1 MQGIEEHLIRCI
13 FYVFL
18 LYRNEV
24 TQVEKEYV
32 VKLDV
37 YLGVLEARV
46 ISFNQ
51 FNTGTCKLSFELTSN
66 KQALDLTGKKV
77 TFEVTT
83 PSGATL
89 EDAILVTDATQGKC
103 ECTLANDMIAEQ
115 GLHCGEINV
124 YSADH
129 GKMLTFKKF
138 MYLVNGQLGAKDI
151 TVDTRY
157 STLQELIFDV
167 ENLKN
172 QSVIDTEAVA
182 QMKNETDLM
191 HKEVIVKH
199 GDVEVKHQEV
209 VTLAQSV
216 KDDASRTGSNAQQVS
231 TDKGIV
237 TKAKNEVV
245 AKHDEVLKTAGV
257 IAQDK
262 VIVEQAKTE
271 IVGYKNDVEAMK
283 NDVQQLVTDST
294 EDLILE
300 GNRQVVR
307 VSTEGT
313 TQVDLAKAE
322 VTKATQQATVATEQ
336 ATIATAKSEEATT
349 QADRATREADRAG
362 AQAQEKVNN
371 KIGLNGV
378 HDDTIF
384 NFIENQVVQDGL
396 IDSIGISRG
405 LWTNKFTSM
414 DGCSITNNELV
425 CDNTKTTT
433 SVLEY
438 RELKAISFTFS
449 ISNFDNGDGCG
460 GQILSYESNGF
471 KTSIGYNKAGTMQV
485 YFNNVIY
492 NGSMLYLNKTHNITV
507 TSSYE
512 IFLDGEKV
520 YLNDYLNSIKYFPA
534 YTTNKIRIGSNEY
547 KGEFKG
553 IVKAL
558 DMYNHTLTPQ
568 EIQHNLSVLNNSP
581 SIKELHTTD
590 STGKTSILKLG
601 SNSHHTEMASGRTLE
616 EEYTSLLGR
625 FGKEFDSING
635 STIEVNNGISGKVL
649 KMSIKG
655 QTVKN
660 IANVVKGRE
669 YTIAGTTPIQLG
681 TQVGFEANKQY
692 TIAFNARVTS
702 ESKIVFAFD
711 GAWYGTYVPSGGV
724 TVKDGLNIFKISQPN
739 LFAGKYE
746 IIAKGVSSNTN
757 VTISDF
763 CIIDGD
769 VAPTSYVPF
778 GLSSTEAI
786 ISNNGMEYPFYEPT
800 IQGKTRIL
808 DADTGLVPTDPTLPA
823 LKDGDVLDLAT
834 RTITFANK
842 TTRVLTDEEVKA
854 YSAFKKVI
862 SLRGTSETKD
872 TLEIKEDG
880 IGVWT
885 RNLVTQ
891 AIKYSDNWQTYDKY
905 ADGYKTYKVK
915 QKEQIMNVNSICI
928 CDKLPHQKWIT
939 AIYPT
944 PALAGEYIT
953 VHGDA
958 FVISV
963 KEETAPTLDDFKNY
977 LKQIGDIIIT
987 YPTKTPTTTP
997 IPKELVPTI
1006 LTQQTNILEVGGAVK
1021 PSSFKVTLPVDRI
1034 AELTAR
1040 LEAVEAKTNT
1050 QPVNTAFV
1058 DETYAKSVN
1067 KIEEVIK

>member
-1 MQGIEEHLIRCI
+1 M
-13 FYVFL
+13 
-18 LYRNEV
+18 
-24 TQVEKEYV
+24 EKEYV

-37 YLGVLEARV
+37 YLGILEARV

-51 FNTGTCKLSFELTSN
+51 LNTGTCKLSFELTSN

-89 EDAILVTDATQGKC
+89 EDAILITDATQGKC
-103 ECTLANDMIAEQ
+103 ECMLANDMIAEQ

-129 GKMLTFKKF
+129 AKMLTFKKF

-271 IVGYKNDVEAMK
+271 TLGYKNDVEAMK

-384 NFIENQVVQDGL
+384 NFI
-396 IDSIGISRG
+396 
-405 LWTNKFTSM
+405 
-414 DGCSITNNELV
+414 
-425 CDNTKTTT
+425 
-433 SVLEY
+433 
-438 RELKAISFTFS
+438 
-449 ISNFDNGDGCG
+449 GD
-460 GQILSYESNGF
+460 
-471 KTSIGYNKAGTMQV
+471 
-485 YFNNVIY
+485 
-492 NGSMLYLNKTHNITV
+492 
-507 TSSYE
+507 
-512 IFLDGEKV
+512 
-520 YLNDYLNSIKYFPA
+520 
-534 YTTNKIRIGSNEY
+534 
-547 KGEFKG
+547 KGN
-553 IVKAL
+553 A
-558 DMYNHTLTPQ
+558 
-568 EIQHNLSVLNNSP
+568 
-581 SIKELHTTD
+581 IKELHATD

-601 SNSHHTEMASGRTLE
+601 SDEDHVEMASGRTLR
-616 EEYTSLLGR
+616 EEYMGVLKTM
-625 FGKEFDSING
+625 GKEFVSPDG
-635 STIEVNNGISGKVL
+635 SPVEVNNGIEARVISAE
-649 KMSIKG
+649 IKG

-660 IANVVKGRE
+660 LFPTNNNIVTQQSMFSSIISQCQRLTPSTKYVFGVFVTKFTEQSKLSFKLNTANDVLSEYVEIPITKLGLNYIEKVVNSTSEKLGTVMIPSTGWGVEAKKFEFKNVYIADGVLYDNPQFGLNSTQAIIANNGQQ
-669 YTIAGTTPIQLG
+669 YPIY
-681 TQVGFEANKQY
+681 A
-692 TIAFNARVTS
+692 
-702 ESKIVFAFD
+702 
-711 GAWYGTYVPSGGV
+711 
-724 TVKDGLNIFKISQPN
+724 
-739 LFAGKYE
+739 
-746 IIAKGVSSNTN
+746 
-757 VTISDF
+757 
-763 CIIDGD
+763 
-769 VAPTSYVPF
+769 
-778 GLSSTEAI
+778 TEEDKV
-786 ISNNGMEYPFYEPT
+786 N
-800 IQGKTRIL
+800 
-808 DADTGLVPTDPTLPA
+808 
-823 LKDGDVLDLAT
+823 
-834 RTITFANK
+834 
-842 TTRVLTDEEVKA
+842 
-854 YSAFKKVI
+854 KKVI
-862 SLRGTSETKD
+862 SLGGVGDVQD
-872 TLEIKEDG
+872 TLEIKDDG
-880 IGVWT
+880 SV
-885 RNLVTQ
+885 VYTQ
-891 AIKYSDNWQTYDKY
+891 NTKEIVLDNNINCTLTNSYSSENHLFFNITVQDIKMISDYRLQ
-905 ADGYKTYKVK
+905 G
-915 QKEQIMNVNSICI
+915 IM
-928 CDKLPHQKWIT
+928 CDKFKWEEFASFALKDYEFICGNKESAKVGIKIAKT
-939 AIYPT
+939 KLESPT
-944 PALAGEYIT
+944 VEGFKKWLQANPVTVRYQLASPIVT
-953 VHGDA
+953 
-958 FVISV
+958 
-963 KEETAPTLDDFKNY
+963 N
-977 LKQIGDIIIT
+977 
-987 YPTKTPTTTP
+987 

-1006 LTQQTNILEVGGAVK
+1006 LTNQTNILEVGGAVK

>member
-1 MQGIEEHLIRCI
+1 M
-13 FYVFL
+13 
-18 LYRNEV
+18 
-24 TQVEKEYV
+24 EKEYV

-37 YLGVLEARV
+37 YLGILEARV

-51 FNTGTCKLSFELTSN
+51 LNTGTCKLSFELTSN

-257 IAQDK
+257 IAQDTA
-262 VIVEQAKTE
+262 IVEQAKTE
-271 IVGYKNDVEAMK
+271 TLGYKNDVEAMK

-336 ATIATAKSEEATT
+336 ATIATTKSEEATT

-384 NFIENQVVQDGL
+384 NFI
-396 IDSIGISRG
+396 
-405 LWTNKFTSM
+405 
-414 DGCSITNNELV
+414 
-425 CDNTKTTT
+425 
-433 SVLEY
+433 
-438 RELKAISFTFS
+438 
-449 ISNFDNGDGCG
+449 GD
-460 GQILSYESNGF
+460 
-471 KTSIGYNKAGTMQV
+471 
-485 YFNNVIY
+485 
-492 NGSMLYLNKTHNITV
+492 
-507 TSSYE
+507 
-512 IFLDGEKV
+512 
-520 YLNDYLNSIKYFPA
+520 
-534 YTTNKIRIGSNEY
+534 
-547 KGEFKG
+547 KGN
-553 IVKAL
+553 A
-558 DMYNHTLTPQ
+558 
-568 EIQHNLSVLNNSP
+568 
-581 SIKELHTTD
+581 IKELHTTD
-590 STGKTSILKLG
+590 AEGKTSILKLG
-601 SNSHHTEMASGRTLE
+601 SDSHHVEMDTGRTLQAE
-616 EEYTSLLGR
+616 LDTYR
-625 FGKEFDSING
+625 AIMGKEIVSADG
-635 STIEVNNGISGKVL
+635 SAIEVNNAIPSKVL
-649 KMSIKG
+649 SAEIKG
-655 QTVKN
+655 NTIKTFSKTAMDLKPARSAVEVTFNSDNTFEITRNGDMQLESPFYGEKGRVYTI
-660 IANVVKGRE
+660 IANV
-669 YTIAGTTPIQLG
+669 
-681 TQVGFEANKQY
+681 
-692 TIAFNARVTS
+692 
-702 ESKIVFAFD
+702 
-711 GAWYGTYVPSGGV
+711 
-724 TVKDGLNIFKISQPN
+724 
-739 LFAGKYE
+739 
-746 IIAKGVSSNTN
+746 
-757 VTISDF
+757 
-763 CIIDGD
+763 
-769 VAPTSYVPF
+769 
-778 GLSSTEAI
+778 
-786 ISNNGMEYPFYEPT
+786 ISNNTTSVSRLVLGGANEISSAHLDIAPSKVGLIKYKFTANPNDTSGKIKFYKPATSGGLFKLQGYVLLEGDWTSKTDSELLLICKSFKSGLNSTQAIIENNGQSYPIYEPT
-800 IQGKTRIL
+800 IHGKTRIL

-823 LKDGDVLDLAT
+823 LKDGDVLDLST

-862 SLRGTSETKD
+862 SLGRVGDVKD
-872 TLEIKEDG
+872 TLEILEDG
-880 IGVWT
+880 SVVYTQNTVEFLLNGSIVPKPWFPGT
-885 RNLVTQ
+885 LDTNNL
-891 AIKYSDNWQTYDKY
+891 
-905 ADGYKTYKVK
+905 
-915 QKEQIMNVNSICI
+915 
-928 CDKLPHQKWIT
+928 
-939 AIYPT
+939 
-944 PALAGEYIT
+944 
-953 VHGDA
+953 A
-958 FVISV
+958 FVFTQYNNILGTPYDASNNAISNMLPS
-963 KEETAPTLDDFKNY
+963 AARNY
-977 LKQIGDIIIT
+977 LKQNDTEGIATFEKETIIGKISRLKL
-987 YPTKTPTTTP
+987 KTQDMQGIADYFKENNLQVRIKLETP
-997 IPKELVPTI
+997 IVTHIPKELVPAI
-1006 LTQQTNILEVGGAVK
+1006 LTHNQTNILEVGGAVK